1 MTTRQLQTRA
11 YSEWSRSTEKRSRY
25 HTFEY
30 YWWEQYARVY
40 QLPVRIGNFG
50 QRIQ

>member
-1 MTTRQLQTRA
+1 MTSRQLQIKA
-11 YSEWSRSTEKRSRY
+11 YSEWSRSDEKKSRF

-40 QLPVRIGNFG
+40 QLPSRIRFFVP
-50 QRIQ
+50 RIH

>member
-11 YSEWSRSTEKRSRY
+11 YDEWNSSPAIKCRY

-30 YWWEQYARVY
+30 YWVQRYARVY
-40 QLPVRIGNFG
+40 QLPARI
-50 QRIQ
+50 RLVERVVH